1 MSAVP
6 PHLSTHQDS
15 ASFAWTQG
23 SKAHTL
29 CQRHEERGWSVTV
42 QRQKGLEWFA
52 NPLCPAEAQKPKPA
66 QAVLLLA
73 LTASTT
79 SMTQIQSFAAT

>member
-42 QRQKGLEWFA
+42 QRQKGLAWFA